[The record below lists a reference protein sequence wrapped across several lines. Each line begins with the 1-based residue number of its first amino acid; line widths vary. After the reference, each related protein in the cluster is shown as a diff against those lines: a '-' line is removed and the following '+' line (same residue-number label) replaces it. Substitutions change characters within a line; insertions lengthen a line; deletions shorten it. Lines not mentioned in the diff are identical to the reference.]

1 MEFTGNKAIYLQIA
15 EILMDE
21 ILGGTLAEGERMP
34 SVRDYAGRVE
44 VNVNTVVRSF
54 DWLAQREI
62 IFQRRGLGFFVG
74 EGAAERILAVRKA
87 EFFDQELPRMFQTM
101 QTLGITMDEVRA
113 RYEKNSSTIK

>member
-1 MEFTGNKAIYLQIA
+1 
-15 EILMDE
+15 MDE

-87 EFFDQELPRMFQTM
+87 EFFDHELPRMFQTM

-113 RYEKNSSTIK
+113 RYEKISSTIE